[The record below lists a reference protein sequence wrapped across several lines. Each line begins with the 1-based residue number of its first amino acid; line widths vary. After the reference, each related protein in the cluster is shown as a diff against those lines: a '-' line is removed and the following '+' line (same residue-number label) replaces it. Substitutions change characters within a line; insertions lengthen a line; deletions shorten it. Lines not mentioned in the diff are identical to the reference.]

1 MTIAAQSVA
10 QRQKLEAEEF
20 LRRVQRE
27 RPDLVR
33 YGYGERPTKPRC
45 KSPFLPD
52 RRKTCR
58 RLSRDRRK
66 FDRTGGA
73 RRIEVAGLRWKRR
86 VAPQGF
92 SEALRAANKSGLSIR
107 NVLPEYESRYSL
119 TKSGAAS
126 MESLTSESC
135 CFWKSWR

>member
-27 RPDLVR
+27 HPDLVR
-33 YGYGERPTKPRC
+33 YGYGERPTRPRC

-58 RLSRDRRK
+58 RLPRDRRK

-92 SEALRAANKSGLSIR
+92 SEALRAVEQVGLEHTECITRIRKSIQPYKERDRIYGI
-107 NVLPEYESRYSL
+107 PD
-119 TKSGAAS
+119 
-126 MESLTSESC
+126 
-135 CFWKSWR
+135 F

>member
-45 KSPFLPD
+45 KSLFLPD

-86 VAPQGF
+86 VTPQGF
-92 SEALRAANKSGLSIR
+92 SEALRAVEQVGLEHTERITRIRKSIQPYKERGRIYGI
-107 NVLPEYESRYSL
+107 PD
-119 TKSGAAS
+119 
-126 MESLTSESC
+126 
-135 CFWKSWR
+135 F